1 MKKIMKVLILCI
13 GTSLISCS
21 SSMYRE
27 STHYKLAVTF
37 TDNSKE
43 TFEIDSRSRPY
54 ISPDYN
60 GFYYLLVA
68 DNFRLE
74 RVKYFKILS
83 QKKVPEEGVE

>member
-1 MKKIMKVLILCI
+1 MKISLFILLICNGSFL
-13 GTSLISCS
+13 TSCS

-43 TFEIDSRSRPY
+43 TFEIDSRNKPY
-54 ISPDYN
+54 ISPDHN

-83 QKKVPEEGVE
+83 QKKVPEEEVE